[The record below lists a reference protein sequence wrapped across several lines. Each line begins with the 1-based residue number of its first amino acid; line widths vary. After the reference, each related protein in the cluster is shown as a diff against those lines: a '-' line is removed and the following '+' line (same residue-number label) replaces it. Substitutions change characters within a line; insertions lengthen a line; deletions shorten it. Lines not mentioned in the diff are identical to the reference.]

1 MGLMGTL
8 REGNRVILWILLITF
23 VGSLAIGGVL
33 GGADII
39 DIITG
44 RSELIDAVAMVNGES
59 IKSGDYFNYVN
70 LRYDQVRSQGAG
82 EITDALRVQI
92 GNEVWNEL
100 VTEKLIFQ
108 EINKRNIKATDEE
121 VVWHMTENP
130 PNYFR
135 QDSVFQ
141 SNGKFDMSKY
151 RQALSNPAYNWRLY
165 EDDIR
170 MSLPRQK
177 IINLLASTIRV
188 NKEDARQYY
197 KKNKIR
203 YNIKYVTVNNSL
215 FIKDSTISIS
225 QFEIEEFYNANLEN
239 YKKEPD
245 RLMSYAWF
253 SKLPSADDSTLIIK
267 EALSLKAR
275 AESGIDF
282 AGLARAYSDGPS
294 ASEGGNLGYFR
305 RGVMVKPFED
315 AVFSAE
321 IGDIIAPV
329 ITDFGVHV
337 IYIKNR
343 RTSDKGDEEIEASH
357 ILLKMTAGPN
367 TLSNNRSFANLFA
380 FDAVELGFEAAAEA
394 NDAIIQQTD
403 PIKYS
408 DINLRNIGPLSD
420 AVIFAFTSK
429 EGNLSEV
436 FENERG
442 YYVFRLDVIN
452 EASVQPLDKVTPSI
466 KIALELKK
474 RNEKALSYA
483 QELYEQALRSNMS
496 LEYITELDSRLSV
509 VSSPPFYLESNI
521 AGLGKSG
528 KLAGRLSIL
537 EPGSIARPILIA
549 SRAVIA
555 QLVSRDTFEESA
567 FELEYKEIQRQL
579 LIARQNTIFSDW
591 IEDLRGRA
599 EIIDLRNNGLNTRRD
614 HPYNPLHD
622 HSNDLL

>member
-44 RSELIDAVAMVNGES
+44 RSKLIDAVAMVNGEP

-70 LRYDQVRSQGAG
+70 LRYDQVRTQGAG
-82 EITDALRVQI
+82 EITDELRVQI

-100 VTEKLIFQ
+100 VTEKLILQ

-135 QDSVFQ
+135 QDSIFQ
-141 SNGKFDMSKY
+141 TNGKFDISKY
-151 RQALSNPAYNWRLY
+151 RQALSNPGYNWRIY

-188 NKEDARQYY
+188 NKEDVRQYY
-197 KKNKIR
+197 KKNKLR

-253 SKLPSADDSTLIIK
+253 SKLPSAEDSTLIIK

-282 AGLARAYSDGPS
+282 ADLARAYSDGPS

-305 RGVMVKPFED
+305 RGVMVKSFED
-315 AVFSAE
+315 AVFSAK
-321 IGDIIAPV
+321 IGDIVAPV
-329 ITDFGVHV
+329 VTNFGVHV

-343 RTSDKGDEEIEASH
+343 RVSDKGDEEVEASH
-357 ILLKMTAGPN
+357 ILLKLMAGPN
-367 TLSNNRSFANLFA
+367 TLSNNRSIANLFA
-380 FDAVELGFEAAAEA
+380 FDAAELGFEAAAEA
-394 NDAIIQQTD
+394 NEAIVQQTD

-408 DINLRNIGPLSD
+408 DVNLRKIGPLTD

-429 EGNLSEV
+429 EGDLSEV

-452 EASVQPLDKVTPSI
+452 KASVQPLDEVTPLI
-466 KIALELKK
+466 KIALEFKK

-496 LEYITELDSRLSV
+496 LEYIAELDSRLSV
-509 VSSPPFYLESNI
+509 ESSPPFYLESNI

-549 SRAVIA
+549 SKAVIA

-567 FELEYKEIQRQL
+567 FELEYEEIQRQL
-579 LIARQNTIFSDW
+579 LIAQQNTIFSDW
-591 IEDLRGRA
+591 IKDLRGKA
-599 EIIDLRNNGLNTRRD
+599 DIIDLRNNGLNMRRD

-622 HSNDLL
+622 HLNDQL